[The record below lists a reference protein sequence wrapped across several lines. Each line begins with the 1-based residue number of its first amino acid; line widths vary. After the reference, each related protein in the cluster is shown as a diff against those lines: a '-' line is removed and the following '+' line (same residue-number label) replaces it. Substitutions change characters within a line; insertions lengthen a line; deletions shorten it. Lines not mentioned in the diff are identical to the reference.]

1 MPIQT
6 TGSPKSVKFYHNG
19 NLLPADAAG
28 QIKITKVKL
37 KEKYLR
43 SLSIMLKI
51 AIVLD
56 R

>member
-28 QIKITKVKL
+28 QIKITKVKFVIKKML
-37 KEKYLR
+37 A
-43 SLSIMLKI
+43 LSKHN
-51 AIVLD
+51 VEN
-56 R
+56 